1 MQNDKKYTVLFVC
14 SSNVC
19 RSPYCEFMLRRMVE
33 NDDDLRGKVDVCS
46 SAVFNRSKSIFPKA
60 VDILK
65 REGFDESE
73 ILAHKPSFKTDK
85 ERFEKADV
93 IIGMSHT
100 HKLLTTRKVSQKIRY
115 AVRSGGGKVRSRPR
129 SVFGNVAKRVR
140 QDYASFE
147 GIRNEIFYK
156 AQSANRKSKSMNF
169 RQQKFAFVRKKNRY
183 SVFEKNL

>member
-1 MQNDKKYTVLFVC
+1 
-14 SSNVC
+14 
-19 RSPYCEFMLRRMVE
+19 MVE

-100 HKLLTTRKVSQKIRY
+100 HKLLTP
-115 AVRSGGGKVRSRPR
+115 GK
-129 SVFGNVAKRVR
+129 
-140 QDYASFE
+140 Y
-147 GIRNEIFYK
+147 
-156 AQSANRKSKSMNF
+156 
-169 RQQKFAFVRKKNRY
+169 RKKY
-183 SVFEKNL
+183 VTLSEAAVGKYAPVPDPFLATSQSEYDKTMQVLKGFVTQYFSKLKSLLEKQK

>member
-1 MQNDKKYTVLFVC
+1 
-14 SSNVC
+14 
-19 RSPYCEFMLRRMVE
+19 MLRRMVE

-65 REGFDESE
+65 REGFDERE

-100 HKLLTTRKVSQKIRY
+100 HKLLTPGKYRKNTLRCPK
-115 AVRSGGGKVRSRPR
+115 
-129 SVFGNVAKRVR
+129 
-140 QDYASFE
+140 
-147 GIRNEIFYK
+147 
-156 AQSANRKSKSMNF
+156 
-169 RQQKFAFVRKKNRY
+169 RQQGNTIPYPIRFWQRRKASTTRLCKF
-183 SVFEKNL
+183 

>member
-100 HKLLTTRKVSQKIRY
+100 HKLLTP
-115 AVRSGGGKVRSRPR
+115 GK
-129 SVFGNVAKRVR
+129 
-140 QDYASFE
+140 Y
-147 GIRNEIFYK
+147 
-156 AQSANRKSKSMNF
+156 
-169 RQQKFAFVRKKNRY
+169 RKKYVTLSEAAVGKY
-183 SVFEKNL
+183 SPVPDPFLATSQSEYDKTMQVLKGFVTQYFSKLKSLLEKQK

>member
-1 MQNDKKYTVLFVC
+1 MQNDKKYNVLFVC

-65 REGFDESE
+65 REGFDERE

-85 ERFEKADV
+85 ARFENADV
-93 IIGMSHT
+93 IIGMSRMHG
-100 HKLLTTRKVSQKIRY
+100 LLTHGKYRKKYVTLSEAAVGKYAPVPDPFLATSQSEYDKTMQVLKEY
-115 AVRSGGGKVRSRPR
+115 VTKY
-129 SVFGNVAKRVR
+129 FTKL
-140 QDYASFE
+140 
-147 GIRNEIFYK
+147 K
-156 AQSANRKSKSMNF
+156 AQIESQN
-169 RQQKFAFVRKKNRY
+169 Q
-183 SVFEKNL
+183 

>member
-1 MQNDKKYTVLFVC
+1 MQNDKKYNVLFVC

-65 REGFDESE
+65 REGFDERE

-85 ERFEKADV
+85 ARFENADV
-93 IIGMSHT
+93 IIGMSRMHG
-100 HKLLTTRKVSQKIRY
+100 LLTPRKYRKKYVTLSEAAVGKYAPVPDPFLATSQSEYDKTMQVLKEY
-115 AVRSGGGKVRSRPR
+115 VTKY
-129 SVFGNVAKRVR
+129 FTKL
-140 QDYASFE
+140 
-147 GIRNEIFYK
+147 K
-156 AQSANRKSKSMNF
+156 AQIESQN
-169 RQQKFAFVRKKNRY
+169 Q
-183 SVFEKNL
+183 

>member
-100 HKLLTTRKVSQKIRY
+100 HKLLTP
-115 AVRSGGGKVRSRPR
+115 GK
-129 SVFGNVAKRVR
+129 
-140 QDYASFE
+140 Y
-147 GIRNEIFYK
+147 
-156 AQSANRKSKSMNF
+156 
-169 RQQKFAFVRKKNRY
+169 RKKY
-183 SVFEKNL
+183 VTLSEAAVGKYAPVPDPFLATSQSEYDKTMQVLKGFVTQYFSKLKSLLEKQK